1 MKKTIFLL
9 ISGWFVTTA
18 RAQTIERYAL
28 TCFGEAVNLSG
39 VSYAWTAGEC
49 LTQSYSNGPAALI
62 LTQGY
67 LQPEKQ
73 DFLSVGDIPTN
84 DIGLQIYPNPTTE
97 ALYVRSSEQTPL
109 RIRIYDAAGKLMYE
123 QPTFAILTDPLVV
136 SAVSWPAGS
145 YFLHVESKK
154 KGIRPVT
161 VLKLR

>member
-1 MKKTIFLL
+1 M
-9 ISGWFVTTA
+9 SA

-39 VSYAWTAGEC
+39 ISYAWTAGEC
-49 LTQSYSNGPAALI
+49 LTQSYSNGPSALI

-73 DFLSVGDIPTN
+73 DFLSVGDIPSN

-109 RIRIYDAAGKLMYE
+109 RIRVYDAAGKLMYV
-123 QPTFAILTDPLVV
+123 QPTFTIITDPLVI
-136 SAVSWPAGS
+136 SAASWATGT
-145 YFLHVESKK
+145 YFLFIETKK
-154 KGIRPVT
+154 SRVRPVSF
-161 VLKLR
+161 VKLR